1 MFNLTGTVLTCGR
14 PTTFAGLIRSIL
26 PALVL
31 VCLLGPNVLRA
42 QEDKLPKA
50 ETILDKYVEVTGGK
64 TAYAKLT
71 NRVTKAT
78 MELLGQGLQ
87 FSLTIHG
94 ARPNKMYTLMESEAF
109 GKMERGTD
117 GEVVWE
123 MNVMTGPQIKEGEE
137 RALVLRGAA
146 FDAVTHWRKLYKK
159 AECVGVGTVA
169 DKPCY
174 KIVLTPK
181 EGQPETRYYD
191 KESNLL
197 VKTELTLTLP
207 TGTIPFESYASD
219 YKRVDGILIP
229 HKARVVVMGSER
241 VMTVD
246 SIEHNVKMPKDR
258 FKLPE
263 DIQALVDQRKSEKAE
278 PKKP

>member
-1 MFNLTGTVLTCGR
+1 MFNLTGTALTCGR
-14 PTTFAGLIRSIL
+14 STTFAGLIRSIL

-31 VCLLGPNVLRA
+31 VCLLGSSALHA
-42 QEDKLPKA
+42 QDDKLPKGGA
-50 ETILDKYVEVTGGK
+50 ILDKYVEVTGGK
-64 TAYAKLT
+64 AAYEKLT
-71 NRVTKAT
+71 NRVTQAT
-78 MELLGQGLQ
+78 FEMVGQGLK
-87 FSLTIHG
+87 FSMTIYA
-94 ARPNKMYTLMESEAF
+94 ARPDKMYAVMESEAF
-109 GKMERGTD
+109 GKIEKGTD

-146 FDAVTHWRKLYKK
+146 FDAVPQWRKLYKQV
-159 AECVGVGTVA
+159 ECVGVEAIDG
-169 DKPCY
+169 KPCY

-181 EGQPETRYYD
+181 EGQPETRYYG

-197 VKTELTLTLP
+197 VKTELTLMLP
-207 TGTIPFESYASD
+207 AGTIPFESYASD

-241 VMTVD
+241 VMTV
-246 SIEHNVKMPKDR
+246 EGTKHNVEMPKDR

>member
-31 VCLLGPNVLRA
+31 VCLLGPSALHA
-42 QEDKLPKA
+42 QDDKLPKA
-50 ETILDKYVEVTGGK
+50 EVILDKYVEVTGGK
-64 TAYAKLT
+64 AAYGKLT

-78 MELLGQGLQ
+78 FEMVGQGLK
-87 FSLTIHG
+87 FSMTIYG
-94 ARPNKMYTLMESEAF
+94 ARPDKMYAVMESEAF
-109 GKMERGTD
+109 GKIEKGTD
-117 GEVVWE
+117 GKVAWE
-123 MNVMTGPQIKEGEE
+123 INVMTGPQIKEGEE
-137 RALVLRGAA
+137 RALALRGAT
-146 FDAVTHWRKLYKK
+146 FDAVPDWRTLYKK
-159 AECVGVGTVA
+159 AECVGVETVA

-181 EGQPETRYYD
+181 EGQPETRYYG

-197 VKTELTLTLP
+197 VKIELTLMLP

-229 HKARVVVMGSER
+229 HKTRVMVMGLER
-241 VMTVD
+241 IMT
-246 SIEHNVKMPKDR
+246 IESVKHNVKMPKDR

-263 DIQALVDQRKSEKAE
+263 DIQTLVDKKKNEKSKPEK
-278 PKKP
+278 P